1 MSCSLSG
8 DNESRKSSNT
18 GKLAL
23 FFFQMQAFSDPVLLQ
38 SDVYICIRSI
48 RCNFTENKRFPFN
61 AQIQF
66 MLVVNLINAVVKLT
80 YGDYNGKWKIMKMY
94 GFLLVSGTSTNYIS
108 VPCM

>member
-1 MSCSLSG
+1 
-8 DNESRKSSNT
+8 
-18 GKLAL
+18 
-23 FFFQMQAFSDPVLLQ
+23 
-38 SDVYICIRSI
+38 
-48 RCNFTENKRFPFN
+48 
-61 AQIQF
+61 